1 VFDMFRSFFRTR
13 LTREQKIALVLYEQI
28 VTAARQPVLYAK
40 AGIPDTLE
48 GRVESI
54 ALHTFLL
61 FRRMTGRPDWDVI
74 GGALSD
80 EIVADF
86 DRSLREMG
94 VGDMSIGKKVK
105 KLAQL
110 FFGRF
115 DAYWGAINGS
125 DGADDLE
132 TVLKWGVFQGQDV
145 DSARLSAMG
154 EYFDKQS
161 AHLFA
166 QTEKNIL
173 IGRVTFTSPDP
184 VFAALPPV
192 RLSTDV
198 EETA

>member
-1 VFDMFRSFFRTR
+1 MIRSFFRTK

-28 VTAARQPVLYAK
+28 VTTARQPALYAK

-61 FRRMTGRPDWDVI
+61 FRRMTGRPGWDTI

-125 DGADDLE
+125 EGAEDLDS
-132 TVLKWGVFQGQDV
+132 VLKWGVFQGQDV
-145 DSARLSAMG
+145 DAARLAAMN

-173 IGRVTFTSPDP
+173 VGRVTFTAPDP
-184 VFAALPPV
+184 FFAALP
-192 RLSTDV
+192 DV
-198 EETA
+198 QPIPASETTA

>member
-1 VFDMFRSFFRTR
+1 M
-13 LTREQKIALVLYEQI
+13 
-28 VTAARQPVLYAK
+28 
-40 AGIPDTLE
+40 
-48 GRVESI
+48 
-54 ALHTFLL
+54 
-61 FRRMTGRPDWDVI
+61 
-74 GGALSD
+74 
-80 EIVADF
+80 
-86 DRSLREMG
+86 
-94 VGDMSIGKKVK
+94 
-105 KLAQL
+105 

-125 DGADDLE
+125 DGADVLE

-161 AHLFA
+161 AHLYT

-173 IGRVTFTSPDP
+173 VGRVTFTSPDL

>member
-1 VFDMFRSFFRTR
+1 MIRGFFRTK
-13 LTREQKIALVLYEQI
+13 LTRDQKIALVLYEQI
-28 VTAARQPVLYAK
+28 VAAARQPVLYAK

-61 FRRMTGRPDWDVI
+61 FRRMSGRPGWDRI

-94 VGDMSIGKKVK
+94 VGDMSISKKVK

-115 DAYWGAINGS
+115 DAFWGAVNGS
-125 DGADDLE
+125 EGAEDLE

-145 DSARLSAMG
+145 DAVRLEAMA

-161 AHLFA
+161 AHLYA

-173 IGRVTFTSPDP
+173 IGRVTFTAPDP
-184 VFAALPPV
+184 FFASLPD
-192 RLSTDV
+192 SDSNSA
-198 EETA
+198 TAA